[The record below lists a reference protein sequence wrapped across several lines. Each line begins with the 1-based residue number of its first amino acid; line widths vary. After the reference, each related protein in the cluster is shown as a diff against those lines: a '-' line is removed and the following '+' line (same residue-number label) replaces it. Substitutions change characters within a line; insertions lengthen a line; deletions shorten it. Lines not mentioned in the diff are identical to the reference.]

1 VSRTTIN
8 AGTRAYTASFD
19 EDRRRGDLYQSI
31 VIAQLVDE
39 LTEQPVQGG
48 VLVTTD
54 LRSARVKAAGSGI
67 SGVAGVPSR
76 LFPDL
81 DAQPY
86 AFDVRFE
93 VDGFVPLVRPD
104 VAVPQQ
110 PGFPGGFGNVDLG
123 RLALRRLP
131 VAIVVRATQLDSQ
144 NHVVALPGATVEVT
158 AIWRRMQDLAGAPS
172 GPEIVALR
180 PALYAARPQPGTTL
194 EPVTMTPLAEPD
206 RALRRAAE
214 PGSRDLEVS
223 RVGALAPGSVVG
235 IDRSDPDRAEY
246 IQVEDVVGPSD
257 PESPAT
263 LVLAFPV
270 RRSHRENGTVREV
283 TPTGLGPPTA
293 DLVDEGLPG
302 DVTVFVSSVAPFG
315 GAPIIRITGGL
326 APDEYVGAATYGVV
340 TDGAGYGG
348 LPPLSRVA
356 AVQIAAS
363 APGPLTAPPTS
374 FTPHYGL
381 YENHLYLVL
390 E

>member
-1 VSRTTIN
+1 MSRTTLTV
-8 AGTRAYTASFD
+8 GSRAYTVSFD
-19 EDRRRGDLYQSI
+19 EERRRGDLYQSV

-54 LRSARVKAAGSGI
+54 MRSARVKTAGSGI
-67 SGVAGVPSR
+67 GGVVGVPSR
-76 LFPDL
+76 LFPGL
-81 DAQPY
+81 DAKPY

-93 VDGFVPLVRPD
+93 VDGFAPLVQPH

-110 PGFPGGFGNVDLG
+110 PGFPGGFGDVDLG

-131 VAIVVRATQLDSQ
+131 VAIVVRTTQLDNQ

-194 EPVTMTPLAEPD
+194 EPVTMTPVAEPE
-206 RALRRAAE
+206 RVLRRAAE

-283 TPTGLGPPTA
+283 TPAGLGPPTA

-315 GAPIIRITGGL
+315 GAPIVRITGGL
-326 APDEYVGAATYGVV
+326 TPDEYVGAATFGVV
-340 TDGAGYGG
+340 TDAEGYGR

-356 AVQIAAS
+356 AIEIAAS
-363 APGPLTAPPTS
+363 AAGPLTAPPT
-374 FTPHYGL
+374 P

>member
-1 VSRTTIN
+1 MSRSTMT
-8 AGTRAYTASFD
+8 AGGRAYTVSFD
-19 EDRRRGDLYQSI
+19 EARRRGDLYQSI

-39 LTEQPVQGG
+39 LTEQPVHGD
-48 VLVTTD
+48 VRVTTD
-54 LRSARVKAAGSGI
+54 LRSARVKTAGSGI
-67 SGVAGVPSR
+67 GGVTGVPSR

-86 AFDVRFE
+86 VFDVRFE
-93 VDGFVPLVRPD
+93 VDGFVPLVLPD
-104 VAVPQQ
+104 VAVSQQ
-110 PGFPGGFGNVDLG
+110 PGFPGGFGDVELG

-131 VAIVVRATQLDSQ
+131 VAIVVRTTQLDSQ
-144 NHVVALPGATVEVT
+144 NHVVALPGATVEIT
-158 AIWRRMQDLAGAPS
+158 AIWRRMQDLGGAPS
-172 GPEIVALR
+172 GPEIVAVG

-194 EPVTMTPLAEPD
+194 EPVTMTPVAEPE
-206 RALRRAAE
+206 RVLRRALE

-235 IDRSDPDRAEY
+235 IDRTDPDRVEY

-270 RRSHRENGTVREV
+270 RRSHGENGTVREI
-283 TPTGLGPPTA
+283 TPIGLGPPTA

-302 DVTVFVSSVAPFG
+302 DAAVFVSSVGPFG
-315 GAPIIRITGGL
+315 GGPTVRITGGT
-326 APDEYVGAATYGVV
+326 APDEYVGAATYDVV
-340 TDGAGYGG
+340 TDGEGYGR

-356 AVQIAAS
+356 AVEIAAS
-363 APGPLTAPPTS
+363 APGPLTALPTP

-381 YENHLYLVL
+381 DENHVHLVL